1 MVYYNIHFPKEVI
14 IVELGAFY
22 SQLLAAEQEH
32 GIKYEDAMAHAQK
45 IGITAMDVNVDF
57 LYETE
62 PEAFAENLKKYGM
75 HVSSVHSAATCEVAP
90 DGDITSGLERMKED
104 IRRAKRV
111 GSPLFMAVPQK
122 PESAKPEDSE
132 LYTKGYRKLFSE
144 LAKFGKEIG
153 VQVTV
158 EDFSTT
164 EVPYASFEDID
175 WLLDNIPELM
185 FTFDTGNFALAGF
198 DEIKALD
205 RYTGRTVYLHMK
217 GVLAVDYKTDILR
230 DGIYYEIMDVGS
242 GTVDNKK
249 IFDHFV
255 STGYD
260 GVIILECNFADQY
273 NRTLKSVDFMNKIM
287 K

>member
-1 MVYYNIHFPKEVI
+1 M
-14 IVELGAFY
+14 ELGAFY

-32 GIKYEDAMAHAQK
+32 GIKYDDAMAHAQK

-62 PEAFAENLKKYGM
+62 PEVFAENLKKYGM
-75 HVSSVHSAATCEVAP
+75 HVSSVHSAATCEVTP
-90 DGDITSGLERMKED
+90 DGDITAGLERMKED

-111 GSPLFMAVPQK
+111 GSPFFMAVPQK
-122 PESAKPEDSE
+122 PATAKPEEKE
-132 LYTKGYRKLFSE
+132 LYTKGFRKLFSE
-144 LAKFGKEIG
+144 LAKYGKEIG

-164 EVPYASFEDID
+164 EVPYASFEDLD

-185 FTFDTGNFALAGF
+185 FTFDTGNFSLAGF

-205 RYTGRTVYLHMK
+205 RYTKRTVYLHMK
-217 GVLAVDYKTDILR
+217 GILAVDYETDILR
-230 DGIYYEIMDVGS
+230 DGVYYEIMDVGS

-249 IFDHFV
+249 IFDHFMSV
-255 STGYD
+255 GYD

-273 NRTLKSVDFMNKIM
+273 NRTLKSVDFMNEIRK
-287 K
+287 